1 MDPRLA
7 SLAATLDLNTRLFG
21 NCLDEVT
28 DEQASQRL
36 VAGTNSVAFI
46 AAHMADSRY
55 FALKLMGAAAENPL
69 TPMLEGA
76 KTLDDVKGA
85 LPLDATRAAWATV
98 SQAMQVA
105 LGTLTA
111 EQLDAPGNMRFPI
124 ADKSLLGVLAFLV
137 QHDSYHLGQLSLLRR
152 QLGHPG
158 MSYK

>member
-7 SLAATLDLNTRLFG
+7 LLAATLDLNTRLFG
-21 NCLDEVT
+21 NCLDGVT

-36 VAGTNSVAFI
+36 VVGTNSVAFI

-55 FALKLMGAAAENPL
+55 FALKLTGAAAENPL
-69 TPMLEGA
+69 APMLEGA

-85 LPLDATRAAWATV
+85 LPLDGTRAAWAAV
-98 SQAMQVA
+98 SHALQVA
-105 LGTLTA
+105 LGTLTS

-152 QLGHPG
+152 QLGHSG